1 MTEINQQAVE
11 ANTEVATGQE
21 STDNNQQAG
30 GLLARL
36 FGTEE
41 TVNVS
46 NAGNQLDKTG
56 DLTKLATKHV
66 NDALKLMDT
75 TDAVTVEE
83 VEAAKIDHD
92 DMDYLVSQLID
103 LKSINI
109 DFLKDTSEDE
119 LEKMIRS
126 QQSKRSR
133 AKAKGPSVENFKTM
147 MIGAVAESLLRLA
160 ANKPKGQGGGFAAGE
175 INYTDAQIE
184 EFKTNADKLKKEI
197 RNVQSKKSIMKSK
210 ADFDEQSPRYQE
222 LLQAEELLK
231 TIRDGSTPTIT
242 KEAEDAIAI
251 KSELE
256 EAVEDLDVDGLSEE
270 DAKLLLAKVKDIL
283 ISKSEGAQ

>member
-1 MTEINQQAVE
+1 MTEINQQTVE
-11 ANTEVATGQE
+11 ANTEVAASQE
-21 STDNNQQAG
+21 KADNGQQAES
-30 GLLARL
+30 LFAKL
-36 FGTEE
+36 FGEEE
-41 TVNVS
+41 TVSVS
-46 NAGNQLDKTG
+46 NAGNQLDKTR
-56 DLTKLATKHV
+56 DLTILAQKHA
-66 NDALKLMDT
+66 NDAWKIINSNPADYEDQFKAAVKSHDQMD
-75 TDAVTVEE
+75 DLLAE
-83 VEAAKIDHD
+83 VVDLESID
-92 DMDYLVSQLID
+92 
-103 LKSINI
+103 I
-109 DFLKDTSEDE
+109 DFLKGTSEDE

-133 AKAKGPSVENFKTM
+133 AKAKPVSQETVLTM
-147 MIGAVAESLLRLA
+147 MTGAIAENLLRRA
-160 ANKPKGQGGGFAAGE
+160 ANKPKGQGGGFTAGE
-175 INYTDAQIE
+175 INYTEAQIE

-222 LLQAEELLK
+222 LLQAEEILK

-256 EAVEDLDVDGLSEE
+256 ETVEELDVDSLSEE
-270 DAKLLLAKVKDIL
+270 DAKLLLSKVKEIL